1 MAATGDFDR
10 VVLIVLDSVGIG
22 ALPDADKYGDAG
34 SATLPNIAEAVG
46 GLSLPNMQK
55 LGLGGIANI
64 QGVEPAETPQGL
76 FGKIAEKSA
85 GKDTTTG
92 HWEMMGLIVSE
103 PFPVYPDGFPDEIVN
118 PFIQATGRGIL
129 SNRPASGTQIIEQLG
144 AEHLKTGKWI
154 LYTSADSVFQLAA
167 HEEKI
172 PLDELYDACK
182 KARKLL
188 DPFRVGRVIAR
199 PFVGEIGSFK
209 RTYNRHDFSMVPDGP
224 IVLTALQQASV
235 EVIGVGK
242 IDDIYAGVGVDRSVA
257 TSGNADGLKKIA
269 KLLGEVKKGF
279 IFINLVD
286 FDMLYG
292 HRRNPE
298 GYAKALE
305 AFDLAL
311 GPILEQT
318 GKKDLVLITADHG
331 CDPTFAAHTDHTRE
345 YIPLLIWSAAFSSGR
360 DLGTRETFA
369 DLGATVAAALG
380 VEWDGPGQSCLPS

>member
-1 MAATGDFDR
+1 MALAADFDR

-34 SATLPNIAEAVG
+34 AATLPHIAEAVG
-46 GLSLPNMQK
+46 GLNLPNMQK
-55 LGLGGIANI
+55 LGLGGIAKI
-64 QGVEPAETPQGL
+64 KGVEPADSPQGL

-92 HWEMMGLIVSE
+92 HWEMMGLVVSE
-103 PFPVYPDGFPDEIVN
+103 PFPVYLEGFPDEIVE
-118 PFIQATGRGIL
+118 PFIKATGRGVL
-129 SNRPASGTQIIEQLG
+129 GNLAASGTQIIEQLG
-144 AEHLKTGKWI
+144 AEHLETGKWI

-199 PFVGEIGSFK
+199 PFVGEVGSFK
-209 RTYNRHDFSMVPDGP
+209 RTYNRHDFSMLPDRP
-224 IVLTALQQASV
+224 TVLNALQQASV

-242 IDDIYAGVGVDRSVA
+242 IDDIYAGQGVDRSVA
-257 TSGNADGLKKIA
+257 TSGNADGIKETA
-269 KLLGEVKKGF
+269 KLLEEVKKGF

-311 GPILEQT
+311 GPILSQT
-318 GKKDLVLITADHG
+318 NEKDLVMITADHG
-331 CDPTFAAHTDHTRE
+331 CDPTFSAHTDHTRE
-345 YIPLLIWSAAFSSGR
+345 YIPLLIWSAAFASGQ
-360 DLGTRETFA
+360 DLGIRETFA

-380 VEWDGPGQSCLPS
+380 VEWDGPGLSCLPS

>member
-1 MAATGDFDR
+1 
-10 VVLIVLDSVGIG
+10 
-22 ALPDADKYGDAG
+22 
-34 SATLPNIAEAVG
+34 
-46 GLSLPNMQK
+46 
-55 LGLGGIANI
+55 
-64 QGVEPAETPQGL
+64 GL